1 MVSSSYF
8 TPSPIVR
15 SKSSM
20 NILTSPNKNNE
31 KSRGLTQIW
40 PCNVQLSRYQSLE
53 HPSNY
58 YNYARKCIYPRHSE
72 TMWNLVNKAALQN
85 AAHERAE
92 AEELRLQSWQKIQQ
106 VNRQTRIRQAEA
118 TNKLRERVEEIN
130 HWKNEL
136 KTEIH
141 LNEEEQERLK
151 TNIQLLNY
159 NKDYIRKP
167 LEIAEECLANREQ
180 RHGIDEVKDIVERAL
195 SKEVQTVNK
204 GIDLITK
211 LVDKAEIQLK
221 LLRST
226 QNELQKDAVDKDH
239 AQTID
244 DRLHGLCN
252 SSANIALY
260 NGIEYFDN
268 TRSIPTSWMRY
279 TQENLIRSQN
289 QRSASENLREKID
302 SALRSLIGSVHG
314 QFVTVNNALQT
325 RINEVANAR
334 DNLRLSLRKVTQELY
349 EVENLIGALKKT
361 TDDKIQPL
369 KVAQTRLKERTR
381 RINVESCYDQPM
393 KTLQTE
399 VLELRKTIEELKN
412 NRRNANITLARLQKS
427 RTSLEQEIETKEN
440 SLSIDQRCLSMR
452 KSFPIKD
459 KYGSL
464 YAIPVSY

>member
-1 MVSSSYF
+1 MLRIMVSSSYF
-8 TPSPIVR
+8 IPSPIVR

-20 NILTSPNKNNE
+20 NILTSSNKNNE

-106 VNRQTRIRQAEA
+106 VNRQTKNRQAEA
-118 TNKLRERVEEIN
+118 TNKLRERVEEIS

-204 GIDLITK
+204 GIDFITK
-211 LVDKAEIQLK
+211 LIDKAEIQL
-221 LLRST
+221 
-226 QNELQKDAVDKDH
+226 N
-239 AQTID
+239 
-244 DRLHGLCN
+244 
-252 SSANIALY
+252 
-260 NGIEYFDN
+260 
-268 TRSIPTSWMRY
+268 RSIPTSWMRY

-302 SALRSLIGSVHG
+302 SALRSIIGRVHG

-325 RINEVANAR
+325 RMNEVTNAR

-399 VLELRKTIEELKN
+399 VLELRKTIEELH
-412 NRRNANITLARLQKS
+412 
-427 RTSLEQEIETKEN
+427 
-440 SLSIDQRCLSMR
+440 
-452 KSFPIKD
+452 
-459 KYGSL
+459 
-464 YAIPVSY
+464 

>member
-31 KSRGLTQIW
+31 KSRGLTRIW

-106 VNRQTRIRQAEA
+106 VNRQTKIRQAEA

-151 TNIQLLNY
+151 
-159 NKDYIRKP
+159 
-167 LEIAEECLANREQ
+167 
-180 RHGIDEVKDIVERAL
+180 
-195 SKEVQTVNK
+195 EVQTVNK

-211 LVDKAEIQLK
+211 LIDKAEIQLK

-268 TRSIPTSWMRY
+268 TRSIPISWMRY

-349 EVENLIGALKKT
+349 EVENLIGVLKKT

-381 RINVESCYDQPM
+381 RIDVESCYDQPM

-412 NRRNANITLARLQKS
+412 NRRNANITLGRLQKS